1 MQLLQKDKN
10 KLNESFINAQIDVLD
25 NSGPFTLMF
34 ILIEFISQIMDE
46 NLFVNHIVLHVSVL
60 GLFLTKK

>member
-25 NSGPFTLMF
+25 NSGPFTRGYRGWDRIVVGF
-34 ILIEFISQIMDE
+34 TTTCAIS
-46 NLFVNHIVLHVSVL
+46 VHHH
-60 GLFLTKK
+60 